1 MIAISLKN
9 VTFSY
14 PDEKPIFDNLSLRLF
29 GNQVITLLGPNGS
42 GKSTFIKL
50 CMGFLSPTKGDIVF
64 NGDIPLKKLPV
75 HQIGNYVAYVPQSES
90 FPYHLSVSD
99 YVLLGRTPKNRLVQM
114 PTASDKAVVKDILLK
129 IGIDRF
135 TDRSLHELSGGEQQL
150 AAFARALA
158 QQVPFLF
165 LDEIAAELDLKN
177 TLRVLRLIRD
187 LTTDHTVIFSTHDP
201 QIAEAISDS
210 VILFSPNNLVVIG
223 QPKELL
229 TSQMLTQLYEIPSG
243 IIRENPIQIN
253 WLKHK

>member
-1 MIAISLKN
+1 MIAISLQN

-14 PDEKPIFDNLSLRLF
+14 PNQKTIFENLNLRLV

-50 CMGFLSPTKGDIVF
+50 CMGFLAPTAGDIFF
-64 NGDIPLKKLPV
+64 NGDLPLKKVPV

-90 FPYHLSVSD
+90 FPYQLSVFD
-99 YVLLGRTPKNRLVQM
+99 YVLLGRSPKNRLAQM
-114 PTASDKAVVKDILLK
+114 PTASDKAVVKEILLK

-135 TDRSLHELSGGEQQL
+135 ADRSLQELSGGEQQL

-177 TLRVLRLIRD
+177 TLQVLRLIRG
-187 LTTDHTVIFSTHDP
+187 LAADHTVIFSTHDP

-210 VILFSPNNLVVIG
+210 VILFSPSNKVAIG
-223 QPKELL
+223 RPKELL
-229 TSQMLTQLYEIPSG
+229 TSQTLAKLYDVPSD
-243 IIRENPIQIN
+243 IIKENPIHID
-253 WLKHK
+253 WL